1 MEKIKRLP
9 HTNGENVSIRAKGK
23 ITKFIVTHFKKDY
36 QSHMSSRESNS
47 GEKIHLVDVNQDDT
61 IYHLQFNNR
70 GELIQVGAEPLILMG
85 DTVGERLYSA

>member
-1 MEKIKRLP
+1 MRTATKTVQTL
-9 HTNGENVSIRAKGK
+9 NGLVSVRAKGK

-36 QSHMSSRESNS
+36 QSHMSS
-47 GEKIHLVDVNQDDT
+47 GENNRGEMIHLVDVNQDDT

-70 GELIQVGAEPLILMG
+70 GELIQVGAEPQILMP